1 MNFPRRVYDKCTDQL
16 IGKYVSDS
24 DWDDSCYR
32 SISDFMLPDGA
43 VLENIDPSK
52 TEKVKVIALRGDDF
66 LKHLSQEEVGAHTRN
81 YALNL
86 SDLPSTALIEDT
98 GSSDSSD
105 FIGNMP
111 TEGILNNGD
120 PSVIHGKV
128 VFEPPQASSQ
138 NPIYLLLMN
147 LPLMNLLRMNLLV
160 KKHLQAASLSRLK
173 IFPSKI
179 KIICS

>member
-1 MNFPRRVYDKCTDQL
+1 MTHYRIGLRTRVRYDLYNQTNLAKIDFSPPERFSYSVPDQGIKYNFSGISHAGKNIKLDFEGFGELWNFPRRVYDKCTDQL

-24 DWDDSCYR
+24 DWNGSCYR

-86 SDLPSTALIEDT
+86 SDLPSTALIKDT
-98 GSSDSSD
+98 GLS
-105 FIGNMP
+105 
-111 TEGILNNGD
+111 L
-120 PSVIHGKV
+120 IH
-128 VFEPPQASSQ
+128 
-138 NPIYLLLMN
+138 I
-147 LPLMNLLRMNLLV
+147 
-160 KKHLQAASLSRLK
+160 
-173 IFPSKI
+173 
-179 KIICS
+179 